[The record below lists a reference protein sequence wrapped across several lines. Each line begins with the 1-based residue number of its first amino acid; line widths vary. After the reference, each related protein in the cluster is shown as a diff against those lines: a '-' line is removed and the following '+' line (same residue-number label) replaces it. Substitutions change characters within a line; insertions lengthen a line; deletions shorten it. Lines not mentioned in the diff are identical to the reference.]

1 MQQAVQPVRKP
12 SSQIPLWVI
21 FLAVV
26 LMLALTGVAAFAL
39 TRDGTE
45 KGPSYPDQWDS
56 RIAPYAKIAEKQR
69 GLLFLHPVTV
79 RFLPATKFEK
89 TVTTDEKELDKDD
102 RAEIEQF
109 TGLMRAFGLIK
120 GDVDLF
126 AAGNDFSG
134 GGTLAY
140 YSFADERITIR
151 GETVTPSIRSTL
163 VHELTHVLQDQHF
176 DIGDRLKKL
185 GKKAEDSG
193 KTSEGDVLDSIVEGD
208 AERVETDYRESLNA
222 RQRKALDAGQKDDY
236 SKASKRLNRVP
247 KVITTMMTSPYTLGR
262 ALVDAAAEDGDN
274 AAVDKLFRDP
284 PKEET
289 SLLDPL
295 QALAGETR
303 AAKVAKPKLEDGEK
317 KFDSGEL
324 GVLTLYFMLA
334 ERLPLLDALAAA
346 DGWGGDSYVAF
357 ERGGASCSRLA
368 YVGKRPQD
376 TTRMLSAM
384 QRWIAAAPGS
394 PAKVSRDGDGLR
406 FESCDPGKAADVGK
420 DASADAVG
428 LLTTRTYLGVVLLH
442 KGAQDDFAHC
452 VAGRMVRVF
461 PYSVLVDPNVGP
473 AVKARVQRIAADC
486 RA

>member
-1 MQQAVQPVRKP
+1 MQQARPPVRKP
-12 SSQIPLWVI
+12 TSDVPIWMVLV
-21 FLAVV
+21 AVV
-26 LMLALTGVAAFAL
+26 LMLALAGAAAFFL
-39 TRDGTE
+39 MRDDTK

-69 GLLFLHPVTV
+69 GLLFIHPVTV
-79 RFLPATKFEK
+79 RFLPPAKFEK

-102 RAEIEQF
+102 RAEIKQF
-109 TGLMRAFGLIK
+109 TGLMRAFGLIR

-151 GETVTPSIRSTL
+151 GNRVTPSVRSTL

-193 KTSEGDVLDSIVEGD
+193 KTSESDVLDAIAEGD
-208 AERVETDYRESLNA
+208 AVRVETDYRKSLNA
-222 RQRKALDAGQKDDY
+222 RQRKALDAGQKDEF
-236 SKASKRLNRVP
+236 SQASKRLNRVP
-247 KVITTMMTSPYTLGR
+247 KVITTMLTSPYTLGR
-262 ALVDAAAEDGDN
+262 ALVEAAAADGDN

-295 QALAGETR
+295 QALAGEIR
-303 AAKVAKPKLEDGEK
+303 AVKVAKPKLEDGEK
-317 KFDSGEL
+317 KFDSGEF

-346 DGWGGDSYVAF
+346 DGWGGDAYVAF
-357 ERGGASCSRLA
+357 ERGGASCARLA

-384 QRWIAAAPGS
+384 QHWIAAAPGS
-394 PAKVSRDGDGLR
+394 PAKVSRDGERLR

-428 LLTTRTYLGVVLLH
+428 LLTTRTYVGLAVLQ
-442 KGAQDDFAHC
+442 KGASDEFAHC
-452 VAGRMVRVF
+452 VAVRMVRAF
-461 PYSVLVDPNVGP
+461 PYSVLVDPNAGP

-486 RA
+486 RG